1 MKNLSKKELIEQI
14 ESARNVLNTSI
25 DKGEDYEQI
34 YQYSVA
40 LDRLIEQ
47 YISAGF

>member
-1 MKNLSKKELIEQI
+1 MNNQSKDELIRQI
-14 ESARNVLNTSI
+14 ESAREALNASI
-25 DKGEDYEQI
+25 DSGKDYQQI

-47 YISAGF
+47 YIVAGY